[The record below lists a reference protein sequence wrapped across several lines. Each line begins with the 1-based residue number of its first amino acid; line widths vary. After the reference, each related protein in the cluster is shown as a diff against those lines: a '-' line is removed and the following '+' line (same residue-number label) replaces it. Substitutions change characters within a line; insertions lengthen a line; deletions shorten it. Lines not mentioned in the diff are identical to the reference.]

1 MLNILHLTYCS
12 LLTGTRCNL
21 WEQFEAKI
29 GKLVELGFS
38 RDAVIQTLKLFDG
51 NEEQAAGYFLPLEKR
66 VNLLFLFW
74 LFQNLIWILTKMMWK
89 AGVPAMDRSSIYMLT
104 SMCVSSLSQ
113 STRMSMC

>member
-1 MLNILHLTYCS
+1 MISRRNYYTRNKLLKGYCRMGYGE
-12 LLTGTRCNL
+12 L
-21 WEQFEAKI
+21 FEAKI
-29 GKLVELGFS
+29 KLVELGFS
-38 RDAVIQTLKLFDG
+38 RDAVIQALKLFDG
-51 NEEQAAGYFLPLEKR
+51 NEEQAAGYLLPLEK
-66 VNLLFLFW
+66 